1 MDLVQRIPSGLWEH
15 LQDLTART
23 DDAFLRDVS
32 RIADIPFLSLRK
44 LFPTRGVLTKLA
56 TDGHVPW
63 WHDQQC
69 SMVEK
74 QPSGIW
80 MRCSAPMMEGPTC
93 SHHRNKK
100 PGDSLK
106 VYTDPYLS
114 TLPTRVPVRIREM
127 SDIGDVVWC
136 GADGA
141 LYTLDG
147 TLVKGYT
154 YSAEHQWLVEVTK
167 NE

>member
-1 MDLVQRIPSGLWEH
+1 MEIIQRIPSGLWDH

-44 LFPTRGVLTKLA
+44 LIPTRGVLTKLV
-56 TDGHVPW
+56 TDGQAPW

-74 QPSGIW
+74 QPSGTW

-106 VYTDPYLS
+106 VHTDPYLS
-114 TLPTRVPVRIREM
+114 TLPTRIPVRIGG
-127 SDIGDVVWC
+127 SINDVV
-136 GADGA
+136 
-141 LYTLDG
+141 
-147 TLVKGYT
+147 
-154 YSAEHQWLVEVTK
+154 
-167 NE
+167 